1 MIATSPIQPN
11 GEYQHAIF
19 ADPAFDPHPGFDFD
33 DTDHDV
39 LRGMQNDLAP
49 LSVFNHGGYSGLST
63 VARQSGPQPSSFGSF
78 QAGPGAFTPGMDSS
92 IDPTKMYAEAG
103 MVARTPAIL
112 PPTFQTNIAHAR
124 SDSVAEKFGQVTP
137 PDSTPP
143 NLGDRKTSTSSSQD
157 SKVEKL
163 SKSERARNAANQRH
177 AKSKQARQARETN
190 GVSRSRDGAED
201 GEEGV
206 EVRKEKYREK
216 NRVAA
221 AKCRSKK
228 KYSVDGLEED
238 YRTLNATHNFLTREL
253 RELRDEFSALRTVAL
268 QHTSDTQGCGC
279 AGLHEY
285 NRRKASQVAYGL
297 GGPMVMSPHASD
309 EISFSGQTSSLS
321 RGPLAE
327 MFGQPQAFPPSS
339 NIGFAPV
346 TTQGSMAMT
355 VTSNDNREGF
365 SSYLNGSAERDGFQS

>member
-1 MIATSPIQPN
+1 MN
-11 GEYQHAIF
+11 
-19 ADPAFDPHPGFDFD
+19 
-33 DTDHDV
+33 
-39 LRGMQNDLAP
+39 
-49 LSVFNHGGYSGLST
+49 
-63 VARQSGPQPSSFGSF
+63 
-78 QAGPGAFTPGMDSS
+78 SS
-92 IDPTKMYAEAG
+92 IDPTEMYAEAG
-103 MVARTPAIL
+103 MEARTPAFM

-163 SKSERARNAANQRH
+163 TKSERARNAANQRH
-177 AKSKQARQARETN
+177 AKSKQIRQARETR
-190 GVSRSRDGAED
+190 GGSRSSDGAEN

-206 EVRKEKYREK
+206 EVKKEKYREK

-221 AKCRSKK
+221 AKCRAKK
-228 KYSVDGLEED
+228 KNSVDGLEGD

-253 RELRDEFSALRTVAL
+253 RELRDEFSALRTIAL
-268 QHTSDTQGCGC
+268 QHTSDTQGCRC

-297 GGPMVMSPHASD
+297 GGPMVMSPSD
-309 EISFSGQTSSLS
+309 EISFSGQISSLS
-321 RGPLAE
+321 GGPLAE
-327 MFGQPQAFPPSS
+327 MFGQPQSFPPSS
-339 NIGFAPV
+339 SNISFAPV

-355 VTSNDNREGF
+355 ATSNDNQKSF
-365 SSYLNGSAERDGFQS
+365 SSYLNGSAELDGFQS